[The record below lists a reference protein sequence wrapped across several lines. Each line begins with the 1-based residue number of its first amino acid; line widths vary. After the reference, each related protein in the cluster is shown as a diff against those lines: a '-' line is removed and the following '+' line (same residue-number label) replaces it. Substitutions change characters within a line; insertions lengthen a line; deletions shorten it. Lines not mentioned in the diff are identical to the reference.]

1 MMTKYTATFETLNYL
16 NEADLLSAAQKGD
29 LDAFNQIVLSYQ
41 DRIFNL
47 ASRILGD
54 QNSAEDIT
62 QKTFLTAY
70 LNMPRFRNG
79 SFQSWLYRIAANACY
94 DELRR
99 NKRRPTMSL
108 DDEDN
113 AEERLLP
120 YYDVSGTK
128 NLPEKEYEKHELE
141 QTVQQALNQLD
152 ADQRTAVVLV
162 DLQEFDYKEAAQI
175 LGVPI
180 GTVKSRLARARL
192 RLRDLLST

>member
-1 MMTKYTATFETLNYL
+1 MMTKYATTFETLTHL
-16 NEADLLSAAQKGD
+16 NAADLVLAAQKGD

-41 DRIFNL
+41 DKIFGL

-54 QNSAEDIT
+54 RDSAEDIT
-62 QKTFLTAY
+62 QNTFLTAY
-70 LNMPRFRNG
+70 LNLPRFRNG
-79 SFQSWLYRIAANACY
+79 SFQIWLYRIATNACY

-99 NKRRPTMSL
+99 NKRRPTISL
-108 DDEDN
+108 DEEDD
-113 AEERLLP
+113 AEERFLP
-120 YYDVSGTK
+120 HYDVSGTK
-128 NLPEKEYEKHELE
+128 NLPEKEYEKRELA
-141 QTVQQALNQLD
+141 QAVQQALNQLD
-152 ADQRTAVVLV
+152 ADQRTAVVLA